1 MRINKILV
9 HLICIVLLILIILLI
24 YYNISNKK
32 EHFAGHSNK
41 HKKHHY
47 CAVDG
52 KCVKSIKNC
61 GKNILDIKIDSYPT
75 ESICNNYVD
84 KCQKYN
90 YNSKKCLLQSQCGTC
105 TNSKGDLLCL
115 NATPIGPY
123 DLRYKC
129 RPQTGKT
136 NNNFIMGQSNEF
148 VQPDHSDITYGSTLP
163 NIVSDIVL

>member
-32 EHFAGHSNK
+32 EHFTGHSNK

-90 YNSKKCLLQSQCGTC
+90 SNPQQKSRNRRVEITFLAPVGGPVGRSSSNSEKS
-105 TNSKGDLLCL
+105 
-115 NATPIGPY
+115 
-123 DLRYKC
+123 
-129 RPQTGKT
+129 
-136 NNNFIMGQSNEF
+136 
-148 VQPDHSDITYGSTLP
+148 
-163 NIVSDIVL
+163 